1 MKKQIVH
8 LSVHQTSKV
17 LAVMYAAVFTVFF
30 VIPWAVSHLFQGE
43 LLAGLIVLVLMPF
56 IYWIVLY
63 IGYVVGCWVYN
74 LIAAR
79 VGGIEFELQ
88 DITEQKEE
96 KIKNEEKEEAVS
108 PISSNHL

>member
-1 MKKQIVH
+1 MRKQIVH

-17 LAVMYAAVFTVFF
+17 LAAMYAAVFTVFF

-43 LLAGLIVLVLMPF
+43 MLAGLIVLVLMPL
-56 IYWIVLY
+56 IYWVVLY

-79 VGGIEFELQ
+79 VGGIELELQ
-88 DITEQKEE
+88 DIGEGKEE
-96 KIKNEEKEEAVS
+96 RIRNEEKEGAMPPV
-108 PISSNHL
+108 SSNHL